1 VERGIEARHVAVG
14 DGQDT
19 QRLLDADAH
28 LRLAADWRDDEAD
41 ERDAE
46 ANKRDRSADSR
57 DVHADVRDKA
67 ASDQPDLAGT
77 RRFAAQDRHAAAMD
91 RKAAAHE
98 RGHSRVDRKAS
109 GWDRS
114 VSAQL
119 KARLFEALDAAD
131 ELADATLVIGQAQG
145 TLMATLGC
153 HAAEAM
159 VEIGNRADR
168 EHVGLEEAAR
178 LILAEGSAAPSFG
191 IRRSSAMP
199 PPDCAD
205 QGGSGPPFAGSAGG
219 GAVVPLGTLGV
230 GR

>member
-1 VERGIEARHVAVG
+1 VEVQVVADATARAVALTTADRAIRQSSGIEARHVALG

-19 QRLLDADAH
+19 HRLLDADAH

-114 VSAQL
+114 VPAQL
-119 KARLFEALDAAD
+119 KARLFERW
-131 ELADATLVIGQAQG
+131 TPR
-145 TLMATLGC
+145 T
-153 HAAEAM
+153 
-159 VEIGNRADR
+159 
-168 EHVGLEEAAR
+168 
-178 LILAEGSAAPSFG
+178 S
-191 IRRSSAMP
+191 
-199 PPDCAD
+199 
-205 QGGSGPPFAGSAGG
+205 
-219 GAVVPLGTLGV
+219 
-230 GR
+230 